1 MASQEIRDLVDRC
14 YGNVMGAILQPN
26 ALDGVYPA
34 NPAQASSS
42 GPVPAPTP
50 GEVIRDLV
58 GRCYGGPVPNS
69 PNPLDSQFPTVP
81 FVPAVVEPD
90 PSPAEVIQNLVGR
103 CYPGL
108 PTIPPPPDIPEI
120 DTDAIIWDFSS
131 IIEFIDPYI
140 DPLPIPTGK
149 IIIKL
154 PDPNDPDDPNDPF
167 ACRQDSLLRIG

>member
-14 YGNVMGAILQPN
+14 YGNVMGNVLQPN

-34 NPAQASSS
+34 NPNQATTSR
-42 GPVPAPTP
+42 PVPAPSP
-50 GEVIRDLV
+50 AEIIQNLV

-69 PNPLDSQFPTVP
+69 PNALDSQFPTVP

-108 PTIPPPPDIPEI
+108 PRIQPPPDIPEV
-120 DTDAIIWDFSS
+120 DTSGLIWDFSS
-131 IIEFIDPYI
+131 IIEFIDPVKA
-140 DPLPIPTGK
+140 P
-149 IIIKL
+149 
-154 PDPNDPDDPNDPF
+154 
-167 ACRQDSLLRIG
+167 